1 MNEIIT
7 AGAGESALP
16 ASARAIQITERIR
29 ANGRT
34 AVNAVCAIGEDLRT
48 MKIDGLYTEL
58 GYEDFESYAEK
69 EFDLKRRQAYQ
80 YISVY
85 EKLGKEFVQSNA
97 QLGITKLALLAT
109 ANPEDRAEVMASED
123 VGKITTREL
132 EELLDKY
139 KQQGEQLSLLQEE
152 NTKLEAKVEEL
163 ENAPKDVQVATKE
176 IPVPDKETEEQLR
189 KKTQELISANADKES
204 AEKRLRAVEAELDM
218 TKGSYARLQAEIQ
231 KEVSEKVKK
240 ELDTEKEKAA
250 KEKKKAE
257 KELKQKET
265 ELQNA
270 RALKEQAEQEKKAL
284 EKKISELEQA
294 AQKPPENVD
303 KSNFKVLLSTV
314 YRDMLGL
321 VEFINDTEDI
331 ADRKQYFK
339 KALEIL
345 HVCEDSIKERV
356 EIPAEIPKQSLTSR
370 GVVDICSMKP
380 ISSSNAEYDDDEE
393 EDDEDE

>member
-1 MNEIIT
+1 MDQIIT
-7 AGAGESALP
+7 AGAGESTLP
-16 ASARAIQITERIR
+16 AAARAIQITERIR

-58 GYEDFESYAEK
+58 GYESFEDYAEK

-109 ANPEDRAEVMASED
+109 ANPEDRAEVMESED
-123 VGKITTREL
+123 VAKITTREL

-152 NTKLEAKVEEL
+152 SKAEAEKLQAKLAAEAARSAELEAKLSDIES
-163 ENAPKDVQVATKE
+163 APVDVAVREVQ
-176 IPVPDKETEEQLR
+176 VPDK
-189 KKTQELISANADKES
+189 K
-204 AEKRLRAVEAELDM
+204 
-218 TKGSYARLQAEIQ
+218 
-231 KEVSEKVKK
+231 
-240 ELDTEKEKAA
+240 TEKKL
-250 KEKKKAE
+250 KDAE

-270 RALKEQAEQEKKAL
+270 RALKIKAEHEKAAL
-284 EKKISELEQA
+284 EAKVAELQKA
-294 AQKPPENVD
+294 AEKPPENAD

-356 EIPAEIPKQSLTSR
+356 EIPAEIPKQSLTSH
-370 GVVDICSMKP
+370 GVVDINSMKP
-380 ISSSNAEYDDDEE
+380 ITSSSNVDYDDDDYDDEE
-393 EDDEDE
+393 EDDDE

>member
-1 MNEIIT
+1 MDQIIT
-7 AGAGESALP
+7 AGAGESTLP
-16 ASARAIQITERIR
+16 AAARAIQITERIR

-58 GYEDFESYAEK
+58 GYESFEDYAEK

-109 ANPEDRAEVMASED
+109 ANPEDRAEVMESED
-123 VGKITTREL
+123 VAKITTREL

-152 NTKLEAKVEEL
+152 SKAETEKLQAKLAAEAARSAELEAKLSDIES
-163 ENAPKDVQVATKE
+163 APVDVAVREVQ
-176 IPVPDKETEEQLR
+176 VPDK
-189 KKTQELISANADKES
+189 K
-204 AEKRLRAVEAELDM
+204 
-218 TKGSYARLQAEIQ
+218 
-231 KEVSEKVKK
+231 
-240 ELDTEKEKAA
+240 TEKKL
-250 KEKKKAE
+250 KDTE
-257 KELKQKET
+257 KELKQKEA

-270 RALKEQAEQEKKAL
+270 RALKIKVEHEKAAL
-284 EKKISELEQA
+284 EAKVAELQKA
-294 AQKPPENVD
+294 AEKPPENAD

-356 EIPAEIPKQSLTSR
+356 EIPAEIPKQSLTSH
-370 GVVDICSMKP
+370 GVVDINSMKP
-380 ISSSNAEYDDDEE
+380 ITSSSNVDYDDDDYDDEE
-393 EDDEDE
+393 EDDDE

>member
-1 MNEIIT
+1 MDQIIT
-7 AGAGESALP
+7 AGAGESTLP
-16 ASARAIQITERIR
+16 AAARAIQITERIR

-58 GYEDFESYAEK
+58 GYESFEDYAEK

-109 ANPEDRAEVMASED
+109 ANPEDRAEVMESED
-123 VGKITTREL
+123 VAKITTREL

-152 NTKLEAKVEEL
+152 SKAETEKLQAKLAAEAARSAELEAKLDEL
-163 ENAPKDVQVATKE
+163 EAEPKEVTVATKE
-176 IPVPDKETEEQLR
+176 VIKEVPDK
-189 KKTQELISANADKES
+189 K
-204 AEKRLRAVEAELDM
+204 
-218 TKGSYARLQAEIQ
+218 
-231 KEVSEKVKK
+231 
-240 ELDTEKEKAA
+240 TEKKL
-250 KEKKKAE
+250 KDTE
-257 KELKQKET
+257 KELKQKEA

-270 RALKEQAEQEKKAL
+270 RALKIKAEHEKAAL
-284 EKKISELEQA
+284 EAKVAELQKAVE
-294 AQKPPENVD
+294 KPPENAD

-321 VEFINDTEDI
+321 VEFINDTENTEE
-331 ADRKQYFK
+331 RKQYYK

-345 HVCEDSIKERV
+345 HVCEESIKKIELPV
-356 EIPAEIPKQSLTSR
+356 DIPKQSLTSR
-370 GVVDICSMKP
+370 GVVDINSMKP
-380 ISSSNAEYDDDEE
+380 ITSSSNADYDDDDGE
-393 EDDEDE
+393 EDDDE

>member
-1 MNEIIT
+1 MDQIIT
-7 AGAGESALP
+7 AGAGESTLP
-16 ASARAIQITERIR
+16 AAARAIQITERIR

-58 GYEDFESYAEK
+58 GYESFEDYAEK

-109 ANPEDRAEVMASED
+109 TNPEDRAEIMETED
-123 VGKITTREL
+123 VAKITTREL
-132 EELLDKY
+132 EELLDKC
-139 KQQGEQLSLLQEE
+139 KNQGEQLSLLQEE
-152 NTKLEAKVEEL
+152 NGKLEARLEEI

-176 IPVPDKETEEQLR
+176 VPVPDKETEEQLK
-189 KKTQELISANADKES
+189 KKTQELISANAEKDSIRKE
-204 AEKRLRAVEAELDM
+204 LNAVNAELEMYKKSSVD
-218 TKGSYARLQAEIQ
+218 TRQKIAE
-231 KEVSEKVKK
+231 EVE
-240 ELDTEKEKAA
+240 
-250 KEKKKAE
+250 KEKKKLS
-257 KELKQKET
+257 KEIKDIET
-265 ELQNA
+265 RLQNA
-270 RALKEQAEQEKKAL
+270 RAAAEQAKENAEKEKAEFL
-284 EKKISELEQA
+284 KQIEELKQA
-294 AQKPPENVD
+294 AQKPPESAD

-321 VEFINDTEDI
+321 VEYINDTENI
-331 ADRKQYFK
+331 EDRKQYFK

-356 EIPAEIPKQSLTSR
+356 EIPPEIPKEPLTSR
-370 GVVDICSMKP
+370 GVVDIGSIPP
-380 ISSSNAEYDDDEE
+380 ISEKEDDDE
-393 EDDEDE
+393 

>member
-1 MNEIIT
+1 MDQIIT
-7 AGAGESALP
+7 AGAGESNLP
-16 ASARAIQITERIR
+16 AATRAIQITERIR

-48 MKIDGLYTEL
+48 MKIDNLYTEL
-58 GYEDFESYAEK
+58 GYESFEDYAEK

-109 ANPEDRAEVMASED
+109 ANPEDRTEIMETED
-123 VGKITTREL
+123 VAKITTREL

-152 NTKLEAKVEEL
+152 SKAETEKLQAKLAAEAARSAELEAKLDEL
-163 ENAPKDVQVATKE
+163 EAEPKEVTVATKE
-176 IPVPDKETEEQLR
+176 VIKEVPDK
-189 KKTQELISANADKES
+189 KI
-204 AEKRLRAVEAELDM
+204 
-218 TKGSYARLQAEIQ
+218 
-231 KEVSEKVKK
+231 
-240 ELDTEKEKAA
+240 
-250 KEKKKAE
+250 EKKLKDTE

-270 RALKEQAEQEKKAL
+270 RALKIKAEQEKAAL
-284 EKKISELEQA
+284 EAKVAELQKA
-294 AQKPPENVD
+294 AEKPPENAD

-370 GVVDICSMKP
+370 GVVDIGSMKP
-380 ISSSNAEYDDDEE
+380 ISSSSNVDYDDDDYDDEE
-393 EDDEDE
+393 EDDDE

>member
-1 MNEIIT
+1 MDQIIT
-7 AGAGESALP
+7 AGAGESTLP
-16 ASARAIQITERIR
+16 AAARAIQITERIR

-58 GYEDFESYAEK
+58 GYESFEDYAEK

-109 ANPEDRAEVMASED
+109 ANPEDRAEVMESED
-123 VGKITTREL
+123 VAKITTREL

-152 NTKLEAKVEEL
+152 SKAEAEKLQAKLAAEAARSAELEAKLDEIE
-163 ENAPKDVQVATKE
+163 AKPKEVTVATKE
-176 IPVPDKETEEQLR
+176 VIKEVPDK
-189 KKTQELISANADKES
+189 K
-204 AEKRLRAVEAELDM
+204 
-218 TKGSYARLQAEIQ
+218 
-231 KEVSEKVKK
+231 
-240 ELDTEKEKAA
+240 TEKKL
-250 KEKKKAE
+250 KDTE

-270 RALKEQAEQEKKAL
+270 RALKIKAEHEKAAL
-284 EKKISELEQA
+284 EAKVAELQKA
-294 AQKPPENVD
+294 AEKPPENAD

-321 VEFINDTEDI
+321 VEFINDTESTEE
-331 ADRKQYFK
+331 RKQYLK

-345 HVCEDSIKERV
+345 HVCEDSIKKIEL
-356 EIPAEIPKQSLTSR
+356 PAEIPKQSLTSR
-370 GVVDICSMKP
+370 GVVDIGSMKP
-380 ISSSNAEYDDDEE
+380 ISSSSNVDYDDDDGK
-393 EDDEDE
+393 EDDDE

>member
-1 MNEIIT
+1 MDQIIT
-7 AGAGESALP
+7 AGAGESNLP
-16 ASARAIQITERIR
+16 AAARAIQITERIR

-58 GYEDFESYAEK
+58 GYESFEDYAEK

-97 QLGITKLALLAT
+97 QLGITKLALLAA
-109 ANPEDRAEVMASED
+109 ANPEDRAEVMESED
-123 VGKITTREL
+123 VAKITTREL

-152 NTKLEAKVEEL
+152 KSNLEKKIDELENSPKDVEVATQVKEVPDPKTVKQLAEAEAALKEAKKELSATAAEAELYKKSAESARIEAKKVKDNAEFEAEKAAKAEIDKFQKVANERIRKAEQEKAALEAKVAEL
-163 ENAPKDVQVATKE
+163 QK
-176 IPVPDKETEEQLR
+176 
-189 KKTQELISANADKES
+189 
-204 AEKRLRAVEAELDM
+204 AVE
-218 TKGSYARLQAEIQ
+218 
-231 KEVSEKVKK
+231 
-240 ELDTEKEKAA
+240 
-250 KEKKKAE
+250 
-257 KELKQKET
+257 
-265 ELQNA
+265 
-270 RALKEQAEQEKKAL
+270 
-284 EKKISELEQA
+284 
-294 AQKPPENVD
+294 KPPENAD

-370 GVVDICSMKP
+370 GVVDINNMKS
-380 ISSSNAEYDDDEE
+380 ITSSSNVDYDDDDGE
-393 EDDEDE
+393 EDDDE

>member
-1 MNEIIT
+1 MDQIIT
-7 AGAGESALP
+7 AGAGESNLP
-16 ASARAIQITERIR
+16 AAARAIQITERIR

-58 GYEDFESYAEK
+58 GYESFEDYAEK

-109 ANPEDRAEVMASED
+109 ANPEDRAEIMESED
-123 VGKITTREL
+123 VAKITTREL

-152 NTKLEAKVEEL
+152 SKAETEKLQAKLAAEAARSAELEAKLSDIES
-163 ENAPKDVQVATKE
+163 APVDVAVREVQ
-176 IPVPDKETEEQLR
+176 VPDK
-189 KKTQELISANADKES
+189 K
-204 AEKRLRAVEAELDM
+204 
-218 TKGSYARLQAEIQ
+218 
-231 KEVSEKVKK
+231 
-240 ELDTEKEKAA
+240 TEKKL
-250 KEKKKAE
+250 KDTE
-257 KELKQKET
+257 KELKQKEA

-270 RALKEQAEQEKKAL
+270 RALKIKAEHEKAAL
-284 EKKISELEQA
+284 EAKVAELQKA
-294 AQKPPENVD
+294 AEKPPENAD

-356 EIPAEIPKQSLTSR
+356 EIPAEIPKQSLTSH
-370 GVVDICSMKP
+370 GVVDIGSMKP
-380 ISSSNAEYDDDEE
+380 ISSSSNVDYDDDDGE
-393 EDDEDE
+393 EDDDE

>member
-1 MNEIIT
+1 MDQIIT
-7 AGAGESALP
+7 AGAGESSLP
-16 ASARAIQITERIR
+16 AAARAIQITERIR

-58 GYEDFESYAEK
+58 GYESFEDYAEK

-109 ANPEDRAEVMASED
+109 ANPEDRAEVMESED
-123 VGKITTREL
+123 VAKITTREL

-152 NTKLEAKVEEL
+152 SKAETEKLQAKLAAEAARFAELEAKLSDIESAPVEVAVKE
-163 ENAPKDVQVATKE
+163 VQ
-176 IPVPDKETEEQLR
+176 VPDK
-189 KKTQELISANADKES
+189 K
-204 AEKRLRAVEAELDM
+204 
-218 TKGSYARLQAEIQ
+218 
-231 KEVSEKVKK
+231 
-240 ELDTEKEKAA
+240 TEKKL
-250 KEKKKAE
+250 KDTE

-270 RALKEQAEQEKKAL
+270 RALKIKAEHEKVAL
-284 EKKISELEQA
+284 EAKVAELQKA
-294 AQKPPENVD
+294 AEKPLENAD

-331 ADRKQYFK
+331 VDRKQYFK

-370 GVVDICSMKP
+370 GVVDIGSMKP
-380 ISSSNAEYDDDEE
+380 ISSSNAEYDDDDYDEE
-393 EDDEDE
+393 EDDE

>member
-1 MNEIIT
+1 MDQIIT
-7 AGAGESALP
+7 AGAGESTLP
-16 ASARAIQITERIR
+16 AAARAIQITERIR

-58 GYEDFESYAEK
+58 GYESFENYAEK

-109 ANPEDRAEVMASED
+109 ANPEDRAEVMESED
-123 VGKITTREL
+123 YAKITTREL

-152 NTKLEAKVEEL
+152 SKAETEKLQAKLAAEAARSAELEAKLSDIESAPVDVAVREVQVPDKKTEKKLKETEKKLKEKEKDLDDFQKVANERIRKAEQEKAALEAKV
-163 ENAPKDVQVATKE
+163 
-176 IPVPDKETEEQLR
+176 
-189 KKTQELISANADKES
+189 
-204 AEKRLRAVEAELDM
+204 AEL
-218 TKGSYARLQAEIQ
+218 Q
-231 KEVSEKVKK
+231 
-240 ELDTEKEKAA
+240 KAA
-250 KEKKKAE
+250 E
-257 KELKQKET
+257 
-265 ELQNA
+265 
-270 RALKEQAEQEKKAL
+270 
-284 EKKISELEQA
+284 
-294 AQKPPENVD
+294 KPPENAD

-370 GVVDICSMKP
+370 GVVDINNMKS
-380 ISSSNAEYDDDEE
+380 ITSSSNVDYDDDDYDDEE
-393 EDDEDE
+393 GEDDDE